1 MDWINFKNLYRF
13 NELRRNKMKVRIKP
27 TKKYIKIYIDGVE
40 VVRSWFDYNWNMET
54 RESMIDDIVSDF
66 LRLQEIRKMNKN
78 SQIRK
83 FMFNRI
89 YRIIQKTN
97 F

>member
-1 MDWINFKNLYRF
+1 
-13 NELRRNKMKVRIKP
+13 MKIRIKP

-40 VVRSWFDYNWNMET
+40 VVRSYFDYNWDMEI

-89 YRIIQKTN
+89 YMIIQKTN

>member
-1 MDWINFKNLYRF
+1 
-13 NELRRNKMKVRIKP
+13 MKVRIKP

-40 VVRSWFDYNWNMET
+40 VVRSWFDYNWDMEI
-54 RESMIDDIVSDF
+54 RESMIDDIVSEF
-66 LRLQEIRKMNKN
+66 LRLPEIKKMNKN

-83 FMFNRI
+83 FMFYRI

>member
-1 MDWINFKNLYRF
+1 
-13 NELRRNKMKVRIKP
+13 MKVRIKP

-40 VVRSWFDYNWNMET
+40 VVRSWFDYNWDMET

-78 SQIRK
+78 SQIRR

-89 YRIIQKTN
+89 YMIIQKTN

>member
-1 MDWINFKNLYRF
+1 
-13 NELRRNKMKVRIKP
+13 MKVQIKP

-40 VVRSWFDYNWNMET
+40 VVRSWFDYNWDMET
-54 RESMIDDIVSDF
+54 KESMIDDIVSDF
-66 LRLQEIRKMNKN
+66 LRLQEIKKMNKN

-89 YRIIQKTN
+89 YTIIYDYTKTN

>member
-1 MDWINFKNLYRF
+1 
-13 NELRRNKMKVRIKP
+13 MKVRIKP

-40 VVRSWFDYNWNMET
+40 VVRSWFDYNWDMET

-89 YRIIQKTN
+89 YMIIQKTN

>member
-1 MDWINFKNLYRF
+1 
-13 NELRRNKMKVRIKP
+13 MKVRIKP

-40 VVRSWFDYNWNMET
+40 VVRSYFDYNWDMEI
-54 RESMIDDIVSDF
+54 RESMIDDIISDF
-66 LRLQEIRKMNKN
+66 LRLPEIKKMNKN

-89 YRIIQKTN
+89 YMIIQKTN

>member
-1 MDWINFKNLYRF
+1 
-13 NELRRNKMKVRIKP
+13 MKVRIKQ

-40 VVRSWFDYNWNMET
+40 VVRSWFDYNWDMET
-54 RESMIDDIVSDF
+54 RESMIYDIVSEF
-66 LRLQEIRKMNKN
+66 LRLPEIKKISKN

-89 YRIIQKTN
+89 YTIIQKTN

>member
-1 MDWINFKNLYRF
+1 
-13 NELRRNKMKVRIKP
+13 MKVRIKP

-40 VVRSWFDYNWNMET
+40 VVRSYFDYNWDMEI
-54 RESMIDDIVSDF
+54 RESMIDDIVSEF
-66 LRLQEIRKMNKN
+66 LRLAEIKKMNKN

-89 YRIIQKTN
+89 YMIIQKTN

>member
-1 MDWINFKNLYRF
+1 
-13 NELRRNKMKVRIKP
+13 MKIRIKP

-40 VVRSWFDYNWNMET
+40 VVRSYFDYNWDMEI
-54 RESMIDDIVSDF
+54 RESMIDDIVSEF
-66 LRLQEIRKMNKN
+66 LRLAEIKKMNKN

>member
-1 MDWINFKNLYRF
+1 
-13 NELRRNKMKVRIKP
+13 MKVWIKP

-40 VVRSWFDYNWNMET
+40 VVRSYFDYNWDMET

-66 LRLQEIRKMNKN
+66 LRLQKIRKMNKN

-89 YRIIQKTN
+89 YTIIYDYTKTN

>member
-1 MDWINFKNLYRF
+1 
-13 NELRRNKMKVRIKP
+13 MKVRIKP
-27 TKKYIKIYIDGVE
+27 TKKYIKIYIEGVE
-40 VVRSWFDYNWNMET
+40 VVRSYFDYNWDMEI

-66 LRLQEIRKMNKN
+66 LRLPEIKKISKN

-89 YRIIQKTN
+89 YMIIQKTN

>member
-1 MDWINFKNLYRF
+1 
-13 NELRRNKMKVRIKP
+13 MKVRIKP
-27 TKKYIKIYIDGVE
+27 TKKYIKIYIDGIE

>member
-1 MDWINFKNLYRF
+1 
-13 NELRRNKMKVRIKP
+13 MKVWIKP

-40 VVRSWFDYNWNMET
+40 VVRSYFDYNWDMEI

-89 YRIIQKTN
+89 YMIIQKTN

>member
-1 MDWINFKNLYRF
+1 
-13 NELRRNKMKVRIKP
+13 MKVRIKP

-40 VVRSWFDYNWNMET
+40 VVRSWFDYNWDTET

-66 LRLQEIRKMNKN
+66 LRLQEIKKMNKN

>member
-1 MDWINFKNLYRF
+1 
-13 NELRRNKMKVRIKP
+13 MKVRIKP

-40 VVRSWFDYNWNMET
+40 VVRSYFDYNWDMEI
-54 RESMIDDIVSDF
+54 RESMIDDIVSEF
-66 LRLQEIRKMNKN
+66 LRLPEIKKISKN

-89 YRIIQKTN
+89 YTIIQKTN

>member
-1 MDWINFKNLYRF
+1 
-13 NELRRNKMKVRIKP
+13 MKVRIKP

-40 VVRSWFDYNWNMET
+40 VVRSYFDYNWDMEI

-83 FMFNRI
+83 FMSNRI
-89 YRIIQKTN
+89 YTIVKSYQIKILK
-97 F
+97 

>member
-1 MDWINFKNLYRF
+1 
-13 NELRRNKMKVRIKP
+13 MKVRIKP

-40 VVRSWFDYNWNMET
+40 VVRSYFDYNWDMEI

-66 LRLQEIRKMNKN
+66 LRLQEIKKMNRN

-89 YRIIQKTN
+89 YTIIQKTN

>member
-1 MDWINFKNLYRF
+1 
-13 NELRRNKMKVRIKP
+13 MKVRIKP

-40 VVRSWFDYNWNMET
+40 VVRSWFDYNWDMEI
-54 RESMIDDIVSDF
+54 RESMIDDIVSEF
-66 LRLQEIRKMNKN
+66 LRLPEIKKMNKN

-83 FMFNRI
+83 FIFNRI
-89 YRIIQKTN
+89 YMIIQKTN

>member
-1 MDWINFKNLYRF
+1 
-13 NELRRNKMKVRIKP
+13 MKVRIKP

-40 VVRSWFDYNWNMET
+40 VVRSWFDYNWDMET
-54 RESMIDDIVSDF
+54 RESMIYDIVSEF
-66 LRLQEIRKMNKN
+66 LRLPEIKKISKN

-89 YRIIQKTN
+89 YTIIQKTN

>member
-1 MDWINFKNLYRF
+1 
-13 NELRRNKMKVRIKP
+13 MKVRIKP

-40 VVRSWFDYNWNMET
+40 VVRSYFDYNWDMEI

-66 LRLQEIRKMNKN
+66 LRLPEIKKMNKN

-83 FMFNRI
+83 FIFNRI
-89 YRIIQKTN
+89 YMIIQKTN

>member
-1 MDWINFKNLYRF
+1 
-13 NELRRNKMKVRIKP
+13 MKIRIKP

-40 VVRSWFDYNWNMET
+40 VVRSWFDYNWDIEI
-54 RESMIDDIVSDF
+54 RESMIDDIVSEF
-66 LRLQEIRKMNKN
+66 LRLQEIKKMNKN

-89 YRIIQKTN
+89 YMIIQKTN

>member
-1 MDWINFKNLYRF
+1 
-13 NELRRNKMKVRIKP
+13 MKVRIKP

-40 VVRSWFDYNWNMET
+40 VVRSYFDYNWDMET
-54 RESMIDDIVSDF
+54 RESMIDDIVSEF
-66 LRLQEIRKMNKN
+66 LRLQKIRKMNKN

-89 YRIIQKTN
+89 YTIVKQKSYQIKILK
-97 F
+97 

>member
-1 MDWINFKNLYRF
+1 
-13 NELRRNKMKVRIKP
+13 MKVRIKP

-40 VVRSWFDYNWNMET
+40 VVRSWFDYNWDMEI
-54 RESMIDDIVSDF
+54 RESMIDDIVSEF
-66 LRLQEIRKMNKN
+66 LRLPEIKKMNKN

-83 FMFNRI
+83 FIFNRI

>member
-1 MDWINFKNLYRF
+1 
-13 NELRRNKMKVRIKP
+13 MKVRIKP

-40 VVRSWFDYNWNMET
+40 VVRSWFDYNWDMEI
-54 RESMIDDIVSDF
+54 RESMIDDIVSEF
-66 LRLQEIRKMNKN
+66 LRLAEIKKMNKN

>member
-1 MDWINFKNLYRF
+1 
-13 NELRRNKMKVRIKP
+13 MKVRIKP

-40 VVRSWFDYNWNMET
+40 VVRSYFDYNWDMEI

-66 LRLQEIRKMNKN
+66 LRLQEIKKMNKN

-83 FMFNRI
+83 FMSNRI
-89 YRIIQKTN
+89 YMIIQKTN

>member
-1 MDWINFKNLYRF
+1 
-13 NELRRNKMKVRIKP
+13 MKVRIRP

-40 VVRSWFDYNWNMET
+40 VVRSYFDYNWDMEI

-66 LRLQEIRKMNKN
+66 LRLPEIKKMNKN

-89 YRIIQKTN
+89 YMIIQKTN

>member
-1 MDWINFKNLYRF
+1 
-13 NELRRNKMKVRIKP
+13 MKVRIKP

-40 VVRSWFDYNWNMET
+40 VVRSWFDYNWDMET
-54 RESMIDDIVSDF
+54 RESMIDNIVSDF

-89 YRIIQKTN
+89 YMIIQKTN

>member
-1 MDWINFKNLYRF
+1 
-13 NELRRNKMKVRIKP
+13 MKVRIKP

-40 VVRSWFDYNWNMET
+40 VVRSYFDYNWDMEI
-54 RESMIDDIVSDF
+54 RESMIDDIVSEF

-83 FMFNRI
+83 FMFSRI
-89 YRIIQKTN
+89 YTIIQKTN

>member
-1 MDWINFKNLYRF
+1 
-13 NELRRNKMKVRIKP
+13 MKVQIKP

-40 VVRSWFDYNWNMET
+40 VVRSWFDYNWDMET
-54 RESMIDDIVSDF
+54 RESMIDDIVSEF
-66 LRLQEIRKMNKN
+66 LRLPEIKKMNKN

-89 YRIIQKTN
+89 YTIIQKTN

>member
-1 MDWINFKNLYRF
+1 
-13 NELRRNKMKVRIKP
+13 MKVRIKP

-40 VVRSWFDYNWNMET
+40 VVRSYFDYNWDMEI

-66 LRLQEIRKMNKN
+66 LRLAEIKKMNKN

-83 FMFNRI
+83 FMYNRI
-89 YRIIQKTN
+89 YTIIQKTN

>member
-1 MDWINFKNLYRF
+1 
-13 NELRRNKMKVRIKP
+13 MKIRIKP

-40 VVRSWFDYNWNMET
+40 VVRSYFDYNWDMEI

-89 YRIIQKTN
+89 YTIIQKTN

>member
-1 MDWINFKNLYRF
+1 
-13 NELRRNKMKVRIKP
+13 MKVRIKP

-40 VVRSWFDYNWNMET
+40 VVRSYFDYNWDMET

-66 LRLQEIRKMNKN
+66 LRLQEIKKMNKN

-89 YRIIQKTN
+89 YMIIQKTN

>member
-1 MDWINFKNLYRF
+1 
-13 NELRRNKMKVRIKP
+13 MKVRIKP

-40 VVRSWFDYNWNMET
+40 VVRSYFDYNWDMEI

-66 LRLQEIRKMNKN
+66 LRLPEIKKMNKN

-83 FMFNRI
+83 FMCNRI
-89 YRIIQKTN
+89 YMTIQKTN

>member
-1 MDWINFKNLYRF
+1 
-13 NELRRNKMKVRIKP
+13 MKVRIKP

-40 VVRSWFDYNWNMET
+40 VVRSYFDYNWDMEI

-66 LRLQEIRKMNKN
+66 LRLQEIKKMNKN
-78 SQIRK
+78 SQIKK

-89 YRIIQKTN
+89 YMIIQKTN

>member
-1 MDWINFKNLYRF
+1 
-13 NELRRNKMKVRIKP
+13 MKVRIKP

-40 VVRSWFDYNWNMET
+40 VVRSWFDYNWDMET
-54 RESMIDDIVSDF
+54 RESMIDDIVSEF
-66 LRLQEIRKMNKN
+66 LRLPEIKKISKN

-89 YRIIQKTN
+89 YTIIQKTN